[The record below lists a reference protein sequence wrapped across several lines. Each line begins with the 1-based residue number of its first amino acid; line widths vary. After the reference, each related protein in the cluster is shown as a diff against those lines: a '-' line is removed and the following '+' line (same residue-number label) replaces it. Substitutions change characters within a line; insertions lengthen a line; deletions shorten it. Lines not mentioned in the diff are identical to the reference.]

1 MQDFGL
7 LEKRIKNI
15 QLTEKNSALGVLK
28 KVVLRT
34 GAIAQ

>member
-15 QLTEKNSALGVLK
+15 RLTENSALGVLK

-34 GAIAQ
+34 VAIAQ